1 MKTKS
6 VIILSCLIALTLSAQ
21 EEKVEEIVSIGSK
34 ILQKKIE
41 VNATI
46 DIVDKKDLKR
56 LAPKDFISILSNYL
70 GIDTSSNGGLG
81 QYSSLFLRGSNS
93 NHTLV
98 KVNGVKINPYT
109 AGGAAI
115 NNIDPSLI
123 SRIEIGS
130 GPFSSTHGS
139 EAIGGVINISTVP
152 DQQDSLLQL
161 SITRGTDNYKKENF
175 QWFFFICFIC
185 FNFFTYLI

>member
-1 MKTKS
+1 M
-6 VIILSCLIALTLSAQ
+6 
-21 EEKVEEIVSIGSK
+21 
-34 ILQKKIE
+34 
-41 VNATI
+41 
-46 DIVDKKDLKR
+46 
-56 LAPKDFISILSNYL
+56 
-70 GIDTSSNGGLG
+70 
-81 QYSSLFLRGSNS
+81 
-93 NHTLV
+93 
-98 KVNGVKINPYT
+98 KINPYT

-161 SITRGTDNYKKENF
+161 SITRVTDNYKKENF
-175 QWFFFICFIC
+175 Q
-185 FNFFTYLI
+185 